1 MKAKEI
7 FFYGLGLSIVIG
19 FFTIT
24 GFLVFKGGY
33 ESTVNILIGTM
44 AMAFGSVVGYYF
56 GTSKSSADKT
66 DMIYNSTKNP

>member
-7 FFYGLGLSIVIG
+7 FFYGLGLSIVVG

-24 GFLVFKGGY
+24 GFLVLKGGY

-66 DMIYNSTKNP
+66 DMIYNSTKNS